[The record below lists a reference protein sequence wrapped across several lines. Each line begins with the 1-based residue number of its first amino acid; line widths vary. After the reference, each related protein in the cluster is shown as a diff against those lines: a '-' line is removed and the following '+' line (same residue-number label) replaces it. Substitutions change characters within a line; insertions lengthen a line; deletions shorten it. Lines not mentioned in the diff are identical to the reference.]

1 MTNSTRR
8 NDQETKTFYAGM
20 VEMIVNGV
28 DIEKFPIDIR
38 ENENEVDVEWVIDV
52 YKRYLNGVEGA
63 DAFLDV
69 CMVDDVYNTPG
80 NRIVVPFNKIDVL
93 SVNVMEVEV
102 DKYTPGKKT
111 PNW

>member
-1 MTNSTRR
+1 MTNYDRR

-20 VEMIVNGV
+20 VEMIVNGA